1 MCILCK
7 NVYDFEGFEFW
18 KFLNISSSPAKITFL
33 PHSCFRFVTFEL
45 GLVILILISLLLR
58 FLRRRFLPIINIVIC
73 ILRTKVVTARPANIP
88 KNNQGSTTWGQ
99 HLSCPPLSAASV
111 SNFLFS
117 LYFLTSY
124 GLFSGKQINY
134 NKRIIFKSKTLKD
147 TSNGI
152 WSNSYLMICFLFDIG
167 GYGYRVRKWN
177 EDGNLSS
184 DS

>member
-1 MCILCK
+1 MFKVPNDEHSICWKVFKTSICAYCVQKCVQFWRFWIL
-7 NVYDFEGFEFW
+7 
-18 KFLNISSSPAKITFL
+18 KFLNIFSSPAKITFL

-45 GLVILILISLLLR
+45 GLFILISISLLLR

-111 SNFLFS
+111 SNFLLS

-124 GLFSGKQINY
+124 GLFSAK
-134 NKRIIFKSKTLKD
+134 
-147 TSNGI
+147 
-152 WSNSYLMICFLFDIG
+152 
-167 GYGYRVRKWN
+167 
-177 EDGNLSS
+177 
-184 DS
+184 